1 MGKTPSNC
9 GCIHQLRR
17 LTKIPRFGGVFLGG
31 NMKILYLKDAPQGNA
46 GDVAEVEDMAATV
59 LIHLGFAEKFEE
71 KQQKTTKTPKKG
83 N

>member
-1 MGKTPSNC
+1 
-9 GCIHQLRR
+9 
-17 LTKIPRFGGVFLGG
+17 
-31 NMKILYLKDAPQGNA
+31 MKILYLKDAPQGNA